1 MRSTLTRRSFGL
13 CVPALIAARTAH
25 AHDITGDTVA
35 AIERRHGG
43 RLGVWAVDTGSGR
56 SLAHRADERFLMC
69 STFKGV
75 LAALILSRVDAG
87 RDSLS
92 ALVPYGEKDIVG
104 HSPVSAAHVA
114 QGALPVGTLCAA
126 IVLYSDNG
134 AANLLLARIGGPQA
148 LTAYM
153 RTLGDGTTR
162 SDRYEVAASRKS
174 GDLDTTTPRAI
185 VETARTILLGHALS
199 PRSRTMLEGWMVA
212 CRTGSA
218 RLRAAFPPDWIAGD
232 KTGTG
237 NDSCNDYAIVRRAGR
252 SPLMMACYYDAPGL
266 GQAQQEAVLQKVGA
280 AIVVWA
286 G

>member
-1 MRSTLTRRSFGL
+1 M
-13 CVPALIAARTAH
+13 
-25 AHDITGDTVA
+25 A

-92 ALVPYGEKDIVG
+92 DLVRYGEKDIVG
-104 HSPVSAAHVA
+104 YSPVSAAHVA
-114 QGALPVGTLCAA
+114 QGALSVGTLCAS

-134 AANLLLARIGGPQA
+134 AANLLLARVGGPQA
-148 LTAYM
+148 LTAYV
-153 RTLGDGTTR
+153 RKLGDGTTR
-162 SDRYEVAASRKS
+162 FDRYEVAASRKS

-185 VETARTILLGHALS
+185 VETARTILLGHVLS
-199 PRSRTMLEGWMVA
+199 PRSQATLEGWMVA

-218 RLRAAFPPDWIAGD
+218 RLRAAFPPGWIAGD

-237 NDSCNDYAIVRRAGR
+237 NGACNDYAIVRRAGHA
-252 SPLMMACYYDAPGL
+252 PLLMACYYDAPGL
-266 GQAQQEAVLQKVGA
+266 SQAQQETVLQEVGA
-280 AIVVWA
+280 AIVAWA
-286 G
+286 R